1 MSLSPLFRPT
11 TSLPTRVTLAL
22 RMIATFRGAF
32 LAGRHGQPGLSPRE
46 GAMYLAAIEVVRLYM
61 CGEHDFAD
69 AASARS
75 SDHQRLAGP
84 EGEAA

>member
-1 MSLSPLFRPT
+1 MSLNPRFQPT

-46 GAMYLAAIEVVRLYM
+46 GAMYLAAVEVVRLYM

-69 AASARS
+69 AAQARS
-75 SDHQRLAGP
+75 SDRQRLAGP
-84 EGEAA
+84 EDEAA

>member
-1 MSLSPLFRPT
+1 MSLNPRFQPT

-46 GAMYLAAIEVVRLYM
+46 GAMYLAAVEVVRLYM

-69 AASARS
+69 AAQARS

>member
-1 MSLSPLFRPT
+1 MSLNPRFQPT

-46 GAMYLAAIEVVRLYM
+46 GAMYLAAVEVVRLYM

-69 AASARS
+69 AAQSRS
-75 SDHQRLAGP
+75 SDRQRLAGP

>member
-1 MSLSPLFRPT
+1 MSPNPLFRPT
-11 TSLPTRVTLAL
+11 ISLPTRVTLAL

-46 GAMYLAAIEVVRLYM
+46 GAMYLAAVEVVRLYM

-69 AASARS
+69 AAQARS
-75 SDHQRLAGP
+75 SDRQRLAGP

>member
-1 MSLSPLFRPT
+1 MSLTPLFRPT

-46 GAMYLAAIEVVRLYM
+46 GAMYLAAVEVVRLYM

-69 AASARS
+69 ASSART
-75 SDHQRLAGP
+75 SDRQHLAEP
-84 EGEAA
+84 EGDVA

>member
-1 MSLSPLFRPT
+1 MSPNPLFRPT